1 MLFRSLDELERLA
14 INDELGAV
22 YDNEIMQK
30 KMLNFAHDDGVKEGR
45 KEGIEEGISQG
56 RKEEKISIAKNFL
69 KDGLPIEMIS
79 KNTGLNI
86 EELKNLLN

>member
-1 MLFRSLDELERLA
+1 MLDELERLA

-30 KMLNFAHDDGVKEGR
+30 KMLNFAHDDGV
-45 KEGIEEGISQG
+45 EEGLKQG